1 MNSAT
6 TAFHITRLFVKTF
19 NLSANS
25 ILYIALTY
33 SIITKLVYSP
43 MPRKHRKRH
52 FRKAKSSWA
61 LAKRAAHSVI
71 SQTIEKYR
79 LLSFVSNIPIGSVT
93 GRNSAIL
100 MSITGGITPGLEFA
114 SLNENTDAGMKSL
127 FVLQPLG
134 GVSQT
139 ATPQVTGQGDGG
151 YGASS
156 LSVYPLPS
164 GGSFY
169 GVASLRGNEAK
180 LLTYHYSLIVE
191 SVGDPVLTAV
201 KPSQFRMMIF
211 ETRRP
216 LSQQLWDEQI
226 FMQGHVRTANLVTGT
241 PISLCAFPN
250 LSCIKKIYYDR
261 LHTVGV
267 RNFTKKGRIRINRK
281 CYWKAVDDVAATT
294 LTHMQYQGPFI
305 YMLFFGEQ
313 QTAVADQLIVSAST
327 LLTYNDA

>member
-1 MNSAT
+1 
-6 TAFHITRLFVKTF
+6 
-19 NLSANS
+19 
-25 ILYIALTY
+25 
-33 SIITKLVYSP
+33 
-43 MPRKHRKRH
+43 MPKRKRKSH

-71 SQTIEKYR
+71 SETIEKYR
-79 LLSFVSNIPIGSVT
+79 LLSFVSQVPIGSVT

-100 MSITGGITPGLEFA
+100 MSVTGGVTPGLSFS
-114 SLNENTDAGMKSL
+114 SLNTNTDPGMKSL

-134 GVSQT
+134 GVQQT
-139 ATPQVTGQGDGG
+139 ANPQVTGQGDGG
-151 YGASS
+151 YGADT
-156 LSVYPLPS
+156 LAVYPAPS

-169 GVASLRGNEAK
+169 GVSTLRGNEAK

-216 LSQQLWDEQI
+216 LSQQLWSSQI
-226 FMQGHVRTANLVTGT
+226 FMQGHVETSNVVAGT

-250 LSCIKKIYYDR
+250 LSMVKKIYYDR
-261 LHTVGV
+261 LHTVGI
-267 RNFTKKGRIRINRK
+267 RNFVKKGRIRINKK
-281 CYWKAVDDVAATT
+281 CYWKVLDDNAANIAS
-294 LTHMQYQGPFI
+294 HMQYQGPFI

-313 QTAVADQLIVSAST
+313 TTPVIDQLLVSAST